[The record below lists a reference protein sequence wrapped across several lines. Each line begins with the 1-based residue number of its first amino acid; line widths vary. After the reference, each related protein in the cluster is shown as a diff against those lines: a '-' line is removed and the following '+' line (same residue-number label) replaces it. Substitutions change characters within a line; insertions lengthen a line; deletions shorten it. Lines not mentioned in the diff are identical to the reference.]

1 MKVLAVADSDSYLKW
16 AACLLGDLPEG
27 CTTELAV
34 IRTPI
39 TPSPAQIHAAVA
51 GAPWFRPAASDTG
64 AGREPGAQA
73 GDPPVVSAR
82 ALRRTAERF
91 RPDAVLLA
99 CTGPVVDILAA
110 EVLAGLSPRPVFV
123 SGLPGISIP
132 ATEKAWLFRSGCE
145 LFVLHSGREVRE
157 FTEVGRRLGGGGQ
170 VGLARLPFLHGSG
183 EVPAT
188 GPRDRVVFATQ
199 AKVPKRREERERILA
214 SLADLARRRPDLDVV
229 VKLRALDGERQT
241 HNERHHYQRLWRE
254 LGGDEDVLRFAAGP
268 MHEHLAHAAGFVT
281 VSSTAALEAIAQSVP
296 LLVLSDFG
304 VSAEMINLVFEGSG
318 VLGTLDDLSGDVSSP
333 RTRSGAAPT
342 TSTRARRTTGRAGW
356 SPSSDRPARAASSRP
371 ARCSTALSTP
381 PPAAAPGSAS
391 RCRRRCCASAT
402 GPSAGCAA
410 TSGRWADRLS
420 RPQPERRTFH
430 GGRDRHRGDPSTRRP
445 GPSTRVSGA
454 RCSRSPSTTGGSD
467 RTSAGRASRPP
478 VPRGRAPLRAGPAP
492 TTAPGTAGGGV
503 FRACRPRR
511 GTAGRRAAAPGRSG
525 AGA

>member
-1 MKVLAVADSDSYLKW
+1 MADSDSYLKW

-318 VLGTLDDLSGDVSSP
+318 VLGTLDDLSGGRFLTPDAEWCRANYFHPGSENDWASRLV
-333 RTRSGAAPT
+333 TLVGQARSGRLEPARSLLDGPQHAAARR
-342 TSTRARRTTGRAGW
+342 RARLRVEVPPKVLRVGYRAK
-356 SPSSDRPARAASSRP
+356 
-371 ARCSTALSTP
+371 
-381 PPAAAPGSAS
+381 
-391 RCRRRCCASAT
+391 RRM
-402 GPSAGCAA
+402 
-410 TSGRWADRLS
+410 
-420 RPQPERRTFH
+420 RRY
-430 GGRDRHRGDPSTRRP
+430 
-445 GPSTRVSGA
+445 
-454 RCSRSPSTTGGSD
+454 
-467 RTSAGRASRPP
+467 
-478 VPRGRAPLRAGPAP
+478 LRALG
-492 TTAPGTAGGGV
+492 
-503 FRACRPRR
+503 
-511 GTAGRRAAAPGRSG
+511 
-525 AGA
+525 